1 MEILIYQ
8 IIIAASIIVVGLFGT
23 KARNYVAIFFGIF
36 TIVQIFTMWLA
47 ILQFFTIVIAY
58 VISDSIEEKS
68 QEIQRIKKQ
77 QKKYNQP
84 TETNY
89 SFYFIIF
96 LIISSIFYAI
106 SVFNKKAEVES
117 IDIKPTEIETQYQI
131 PVNSRSNNSNVE
143 ENLESVN
150 EDEAVEEN
158 SNVDSDENVSSK
170 NDSYEYND
178 EKDDPLNENIQ

>member
-8 IIIAASIIVVGLFGT
+8 IIIAASIIIVGLFGT

-47 ILQFFTIVIAY
+47 ILQFFTIVMAY
-58 VISDSIEEKS
+58 LVSDSIEEKA
-68 QEIQRIKKQ
+68 QEIQRIKNQ
-77 QKKYNQP
+77 RKKYNQP

-96 LIISSIFYAI
+96 LIISSVFYAI

-117 IDIKPTEIETQYQI
+117 IDLKPSEIEMQYQI
-131 PVNSRSNNSNVE
+131 PINSNSNNQVE
-143 ENLESVN
+143 ENIETVN
-150 EDEAVEEN
+150 EDESLEEN
-158 SNVDSDENVSSK
+158 SNVDSSANVSSK